1 MLSSDPNSERPDN
14 YYKNSQM
21 FNQRKNTTG
30 IKDTMVTNRTITY
43 LKGLSEISPPY
54 CYLSRDYV
62 KEELTSVFGPCHELH
77 YGNDH
82 HPSQSSLQK
91 KKKKNCGMQ
100 DLFEKKTQE

>member
-1 MLSSDPNSERPDN
+1 VTLILKDPITTTE
-14 YYKNSQM
+14 KSQT

-30 IKDTMVTNRTITY
+30 IKDTMLTNRTITY
-43 LKGLSEISPPY
+43 LKSLSEISPPY

-62 KEELTSVFGPCHELH
+62 KEELISVLGPCHELH

-91 KKKKNCGMQ
+91 KIVVCRTSSKKN
-100 DLFEKKTQE
+100 LRNEKL